1 MSNEA
6 DWTTRDR
13 WGVPLAARRPLAESL
28 ARAASQ
34 DTREAARWAR
44 MEGK

>member
-6 DWTTRDR
+6 DWTTKDKY
-13 WGVPLAARRPLAESL
+13 GVPLAARRPLAESR
-28 ARAASQ
+28 AREASQ
-34 DTREAARWAR
+34 ETREAARWAR